1 MPKGKLS
8 ALLSLVFV
16 FASGVLVGVIGHRL
30 YTVNTVTGSTPARPP
45 RPDPEEIRRRLVAEM
60 RDKVKL
66 DPQQV
71 TQLNR
76 IYDET
81 RQDFDELHKRANAE
95 THKLWDS
102 QTERI
107 RAILRPDQVPLYEQL
122 RAQREQER
130 KRHRQQNQ
138 QQQQPPPGR
147 N

>member
-16 FASGVLVGVIGHRL
+16 FVSGMLVGVVGHRL
-30 YTVNTVTGSTPARPP
+30 YTVKTVTSSTSARPP

-71 TQLNR
+71 IQLNG

-81 RQDFDELHKRANAE
+81 RQSFDELHKRANAE
-95 THKLWDS
+95 THKLWDT
-102 QTERI
+102 QTEHI
-107 RAILRPDQVPLYEQL
+107 KAVLRPDQIPLYDQL
-122 RAQREQER
+122 RAQHEQER
-130 KRHRQQNQ
+130 KRHREQN
-138 QQQQPPPGR
+138 QPPPPPPGK

>member
-1 MPKGKLS
+1 MPKGKVS

-16 FASGVLVGVIGHRL
+16 FVSGALVGAVGHRL
-30 YTVNTVTGSTPARPP
+30 YTVKTVTGSTSARPP

-81 RQDFDELHKRANAE
+81 RQNFDELHKRANAE
-95 THKLWDS
+95 TRKLWDT
-102 QTERI
+102 QTDQI
-107 RAILRPDQVPLYEQL
+107 RAILHPDQVSLYEQL

-130 KRHRQQNQ
+130 QRHRQQNP
-138 QQQQPPPGR
+138 PPPGR

>member
-16 FASGVLVGVIGHRL
+16 FVSGVLVGAVGHRL
-30 YTVNTVTGSTPARPP
+30 YTVKTVTGSTPARPA

-71 TQLNR
+71 AQLNR

-81 RQDFDELHKRANAE
+81 RQNFDELHKRANAE
-95 THKLWDS
+95 THKLWDT

-122 RAQREQER
+122 RAQHEQER
-130 KRHRQQNQ
+130 KRHRDQNQ
-138 QQQQPPPGR
+138 NQPPPGR